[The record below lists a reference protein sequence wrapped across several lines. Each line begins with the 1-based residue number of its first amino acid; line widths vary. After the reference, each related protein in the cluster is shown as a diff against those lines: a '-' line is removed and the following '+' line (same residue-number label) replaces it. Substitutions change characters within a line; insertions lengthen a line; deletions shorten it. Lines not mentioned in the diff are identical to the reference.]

1 MRQPLTM
8 LHNGRHGT
16 LSRSL
21 TIFALRGVALFLV
34 VGAWLPMWPNS
45 AVAQTSPLTVQPSTS
60 RVGIG
65 TTTPSEKLDVA
76 GSVRASGYKAA
87 DGTAGSSTSTGGATF
102 KNGLYTAGTINA
114 PTAAPGSSQLVWGNA
129 GTTTWRST
137 ILIYQITSPGCNGT
151 AANGV
156 LSTSATCST
165 QPCQNSEGSWSYR
178 YCGGTCGP
186 YLPETC
192 TNTPFGRIVGP

>member
-1 MRQPLTM
+1 MLRHLTHPCTLAGRGGHR
-8 LHNGRHGT
+8 LHRFVVA
-16 LSRSL
+16 
-21 TIFALRGVALFLV
+21 IAVVALSW
-34 VGAWLPMWPNS
+34 AASAANS
-45 AVAQTSPLTVQPSTS
+45 DAQSSPLTVQASTS

-65 TTTPSEKLDVA
+65 TTTPTEKLDVA

-156 LSTSATCST
+156 LSTSSTCST
-165 QPCQNSEGSWSYR
+165 QPCQNSEGGWNYR
-178 YCGGTCGP
+178 YCNGTCGP